1 MSAACQNLHGGVS
14 VTATTTQGTDQD
26 LLAINT
32 VRTLAMDAI
41 QKAGDGHPGTA
52 MALAPA
58 AYVLWTRF
66 VTFDPDAPGWPNR
79 DRFVLSSGHASVLQY
94 DVLHLTG
101 YDLTLEDLERQ
112 RQWGSRTPGHPERG
126 HTPGIEVTTG
136 PLGQGVGN
144 AVGMAIAERFLD
156 ARFNRTGHRVVDHR
170 TWAFCSDGDIMEGI
184 SSEASS
190 IAGFLGLGKLTLLYD
205 DNHITIDGP
214 TSITFGED
222 VESRYRAYGWHT
234 QAVED
239 ANDLEAIAAAF
250 RAAVDETSRPSLIR
264 LRSHIAYGA
273 PHAQDTPKAHGS
285 ALGEDEV
292 RATKQAYGWDPDRH
306 FFVPDG
312 VYDSWR
318 ARVPGNQRAH
328 AEWDRAMGAYAE
340 AEPELAA
347 ELRDSLQGRLPEGW
361 DADLDKLFVE
371 PAKVATRSASNKV
384 MNSIA
389 PKLANFLGGAADLAE
404 SNKTDLEGAGDFGP
418 GSNGR
423 NLHYG
428 IREHAMGAISNGIAA
443 HGGLRP
449 FAATFLIFSDYM
461 RPSVRLACLMGLPV
475 VYVWTHDSIG
485 LGGDG
490 PTHQPVEHLASLR
503 AMPNLRVIRPA
514 DGPETAE
521 AWRAALARTDG
532 PTALV
537 LSRQNLPPIDRVR
550 FARSDGL
557 HRGAYVL
564 AEAGPGDGGSATS
577 APGMAAAPTAPD
589 LILIATGSEVWLAI
603 AAREALEADG
613 IATRVVSMPSW
624 ELFSQQERAYR
635 DQVLPPE
642 VPARLAVEAASP
654 FGWREWVGDA
664 GEVVGVDH
672 FGASAPGELVL
683 EKYGFTAENVVARA
697 RELLGRLGR
706 AGAGTGQAAGPP
718 A

>member
-1 MSAACQNLHGGVS
+1 MSVACQKIHGGVS
-14 VTATTTQGTDQD
+14 VTASTTQGTDQD

-66 VTFDPDAPGWPNR
+66 VTFDPDAPGWPDR

-101 YDLTLEDLERQ
+101 YDLGLDDLERQ

-144 AVGMAIAERFLD
+144 AVGMAIAERFLG
-156 ARFNRTGHRVVDHR
+156 ARYNRPGHRVVDHR
-170 TWAFCSDGDIMEGI
+170 TWAFCSDGDVMEGV
-184 SSEASS
+184 SGEASS
-190 IAGFLGLGKLTLLYD
+190 IAGFLRLDKLTLVYD

-214 TSITFGED
+214 TSIAFGED
-222 VESRYRAYGWHT
+222 VEKRYRAYGWHT

-239 ANDLEAIAAAF
+239 ATDLEAIAAAF
-250 RAAVDETSRPSLIR
+250 QAAVDENSRPSLIR

-292 RATKQAYGWDPDRH
+292 RATKQVYGWDPDKH
-306 FFVPDG
+306 FLVPDG
-312 VYDSWR
+312 VYDRWR
-318 ARVPGNQRAH
+318 VRVPANRRAH
-328 AEWDRAMGAYAE
+328 AEWDRVIAAYAD

-347 ELRDSLQGRLPEGW
+347 EFRDCLDGRLPDGW
-361 DADLDKLFVE
+361 DADLDKLFAE
-371 PAKVATRSASNKV
+371 PAKVATRSASQQV
-384 MNSIA
+384 MNAIA
-389 PKLANFLGGAADLAE
+389 PRVPNFLGGAADLAE
-404 SNKTDLEGAGDFGP
+404 SNKTDLDGAGDFGP
-418 GSNGR
+418 EATGR

-428 IREHAMGAISNGIAA
+428 IREHAMGAISNGLAA

-449 FAATFLIFSDYM
+449 FAATFLVFSDYM

-475 VYVWTHDSIG
+475 VYVWTHDSVG

-490 PTHQPVEHLASLR
+490 PTHQPVEHLPSLR
-503 AMPNLRVIRPA
+503 AMPSLRVIRPA

-521 AWRAALARTDG
+521 AWRAALGRTDG

-537 LSRQNLPPIDRVR
+537 LTRQNLPPIDRAR
-550 FARSDGL
+550 FASAEGL

-564 AEAGPGDGGSATS
+564 AEAGSGAAEG
-577 APGMAAAPTAPD
+577 APE
-589 LILIATGSEVWLAI
+589 LILIATGSEVWVTM

-624 ELFSQQERAYR
+624 ELFSGQERAYR
-635 DQVLPPE
+635 DQVLPPA
-642 VPARLAVEAASP
+642 VLARLAVEAASP
-654 FGWREWVGDA
+654 FGWREWVGDV

-683 EKYGFTAENVVARA
+683 EKYGFTAENVADRARA
-697 RELLGRLGR
+697 LLGRLGR
-706 AGAGTGQAAGPP
+706 AGAGRGQAAGPP